1 VEPLFGLIAAAIAA
15 SVAYLVRSERR
26 RRQLRVWRAAVERV
40 GLTGVEES
48 EGGIFEGAFVRGSS
62 GDLRVRL
69 ESYRKGK
76 YEHGTKIVVTGLGH
90 GAGGLSL
97 RREGLGTAIEK
108 RVIGEREIEVGD
120 PSFDAEYY
128 VQGEAP
134 LALAILD
141 PETRRRLA
149 GLLRGRVA
157 VEGREP
163 AEVDA
168 SLSDG
173 VLEVR
178 VKESGFS
185 SNRER
190 IPDILPAVLDVARR
204 LVAPKDVAERIAE
217 NVRREAE
224 PGARLRAVLTL
235 AREYFPHPVTRA
247 TLLEARDDAS
257 EEVRLR
263 AAMALG
269 EEGRETLVDLV
280 ERAGTGDSSAA
291 RAIEALGERLSAEAA
306 EAALRRALGE
316 AGRPQTALACLEALG
331 RMGRPEAEGLLLEAL
346 RSEAPSVQAAV
357 ARALGRVGTVAAV
370 AALRQAMPPHGDLLR
385 SVGRQA
391 IAEIQAR
398 LAGAE
403 PGQLSLAAGEAGALS
418 LADGE
423 AGALSLANGEL
434 GRPTLAG
441 EAAGL
446 VIPRDSAGTGPEGS
460 AGTAD
465 PSSPDPDEAPRGDNR
480 QGTIQGTT

>member
-1 VEPLFGLIAAAIAA
+1 MEPLFGLLAAAIAG

-26 RRQLRVWRAAVERV
+26 RAQLRVWRAAVERV

-217 NVRREAE
+217 NVWREAE

-280 ERAGTGDSSAA
+280 ERADTGDSSAA

-346 RSEAPSVQAAV
+346 RSEAPSVQAAA

-370 AALRQAMPPHGDLLR
+370 AALRQAMPPHGDLLP

-423 AGALSLANGEL
+423 AGTLSLADGEPGQDL
-434 GRPTLAG
+434 EP
-441 EAAGL
+441 
-446 VIPRDSAGTGPEGS
+446 VIPKDSGRTGPEES
-460 AGTAD
+460 AVSAPALAD
-465 PSSPDPDEAPRGDNR
+465 SSSPGETKLLGMTRPREKTP
-480 QGTIQGTT
+480 QFKI